1 MPEPPRPSGFRGT
14 DPPLEEMGFELF
26 VLLGISASPSWWSR
40 ARSPPGVPK
49 RYRRILPVPGC
60 AREGLLTEPTA
71 DALLGILDCAVH
83 IAFNPVIM
91 FKITQ
96 AGRTSS
102 LSHCNGSGC
111 LDSFRGGIS

>member
-1 MPEPPRPSGFRGT
+1 MSQAVANPARGRWG
-14 DPPLEEMGFELF
+14 DLIVNAGCSVSLR
-26 VLLGISASPSWWSR
+26 LSASR
-40 ARSPPGVPK
+40 AAGFINKNGRF
-49 RYRRILPVPGC
+49 RRILPVPGR

-83 IAFNPVIM
+83 IAFNPVTM

-102 LSHCNGSGC
+102 
-111 LDSFRGGIS
+111 